1 MRHVLIATGL
11 VCGLLAGSAAHARE
25 PDPLPPSVIFGS
37 LYSAVELGHVFADQ
51 KTFADAIPKE
61 APNLESAY
69 AFMNYMMT
77 PQVIADVSNFKR
89 YANANA
95 AAQPL
100 VLPAVKDDAA
110 IYPTAAQREHLTLQS
125 SDTAEQTRAITRIWQ
140 KFKTGQ

>member
-61 APNLESAY
+61 APDAIL
-69 AFMNYMMT
+69 
-77 PQVIADVSNFKR
+77 AD
-89 YANANA
+89 Y
-95 AAQPL
+95 AAQ
-100 VLPAVKDDAA
+100 KDAA
-110 IYPTAAQREHLTLQS
+110 GFDLMPFH
-125 SDTAEQTRAITRIWQ
+125 
-140 KFKTGQ
+140 